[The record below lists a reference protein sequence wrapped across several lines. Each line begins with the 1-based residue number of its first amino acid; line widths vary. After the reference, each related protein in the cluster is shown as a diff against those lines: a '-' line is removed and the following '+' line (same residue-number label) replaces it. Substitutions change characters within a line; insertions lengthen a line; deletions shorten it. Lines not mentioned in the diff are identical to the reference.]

1 LGIELKKV
9 NPTSNYNTVLA
20 ASWENEDGRGSI
32 EKSDPLSKVH
42 V

>member
-1 LGIELKKV
+1 LGIGLKKV
-9 NPTSNYNTVLA
+9 NPTSDCNAVLA
-20 ASWENEDGRGSI
+20 AYWENEDGRGSI